1 MNNQDLFYQADNAVE
16 TKPTYE
22 TWGQAFVE
30 MFEAVWPKGSSA
42 AERFDET
49 IHNEKDKFIRI
60 EIAIVPLDEMNAKF
74 NTEFKGNV
82 TGWNNKDWAA
92 VVLPSIKALGISAR
106 DIHGKFVKIAKKP
119 NGKFYDK
126 KRDGVKTGERGE
138 LTDFLFVKVF
148 ASQDECLAD
157 YVATKAGDPVSTLSD
172 ADFPA
177 LDGHNLVIDKIGELI
192 NETAKATQTAP
203 GNDILLKFARALVT
217 AAAKD
222 NKDLTAVTEKVRLQ
236 LDANP
241 MMKGKFTADSPE
253 VLTMIVEA
261 CQ

>member
-1 MNNQDLFYQADNAVE
+1 MNNQDLFDQADNAVE

-42 AERFDET
+42 AERFDEN
-49 IHNEKDKFIRI
+49 IYSEKDKFIRI
-60 EIAIVPLDEMNAKF
+60 EIVIVPLDEMNAKF

-106 DIHGKFVKIAKKP
+106 DIHSKFVKIAKKP

-126 KRDGVKTGERGE
+126 KKDGVKTGERGE

-148 ASQDECLAD
+148 ASQDECLDD

-172 ADFPA
+172 AAFPA
-177 LDGHNLVIDKIGELI
+177 LDPAPAPVAAPITSGVKT
-192 NETAKATQTAP
+192 ETLMALAKSIITRAVEIKGKDLAAVTDHVATQIST
-203 GNDILLKFARALVT
+203 NNFF
-217 AAAKD
+217 
-222 NKDLTAVTEKVRLQ
+222 
-236 LDANP
+236 
-241 MMKGKFTADSPE
+241 KGRFTHESPE
-253 VLTMIVEA
+253 IEAMIIEA